1 MFLMPKTF
9 ESVIEGVLC
18 EETRWWLSDM
28 FLLLV
33 ESPG

>member
-18 EETRWWLSDM
+18 EGTRWWLSDM
-28 FLLLV
+28 LPLLV
-33 ESPG
+33 EIPG